1 MPGGDTIGTHDLPGI
16 VFLVADGIHMRRAAA
31 IIGPTPAFVRWAI
44 KHPCQLREI
53 DEERLPATT
62 FRQLRSIHELD
73 LARRE
78 NRIFKEVAFHADTQL
93 GHELFGFLPA
103 EILAASGGASKI
115 NNACSNCVANTQAE
129 VNGWVGCF
137 GIVRIESS
145 GFVEDFEAAIDQ
157 LELGDELEANFVST
171 KPRWFGVWMD
181 GVFQRNQLR
190 LLLDV
195 LESLSLSSEWELF
208 RKAVQLCQDNQ
219 LELHAE
225 YFPAGVSDGQH
236 WRWDAHCDRCRA
248 PVNSTTICEC
258 CGRKKVEQVA
268 KKRKVLGLRPYMKLL
283 YVLGEQKCEQLVREY
298 VDWKVRTSSD
308 T

>member
-1 MPGGDTIGTHDLPGI
+1 
-16 VFLVADGIHMRRAAA
+16 MRRAAA

-62 FRQLRSIHELD
+62 FRQLRSIYELD

-78 NRIFKEVAFHADTQL
+78 NRIFKEVAFHADTQS
-93 GHELFGFLPA
+93 GDELLGFLPA
-103 EILAASGGASKI
+103 EILAASGGESAI
-115 NNACSNCVANTQAE
+115 NKACSNCVANTQVD

-137 GIVRIESS
+137 GVARIESS
-145 GFVEDFEAAIDQ
+145 NFVQDFDVAVEQ
-157 LELGDELEANFVST
+157 LELCDEFETKFVAT
-171 KPRWFGVWMD
+171 NPRWFGVWVN
-181 GVFQRNQLR
+181 GVFQRHQVG
-190 LLLDV
+190 LLLGV
-195 LESLSLSSEWELF
+195 LDRLSLSSEWEQF
-208 RKAVQLCQDNQ
+208 RKALQLCRDNQ

-236 WRWDAHCDRCRA
+236 WKWNVHCDRCRA
-248 PVNSTTICEC
+248 PLNSTMTTCEC
-258 CGRKKVEQVA
+258 CGRKKVGQVA

-308 T
+308 S